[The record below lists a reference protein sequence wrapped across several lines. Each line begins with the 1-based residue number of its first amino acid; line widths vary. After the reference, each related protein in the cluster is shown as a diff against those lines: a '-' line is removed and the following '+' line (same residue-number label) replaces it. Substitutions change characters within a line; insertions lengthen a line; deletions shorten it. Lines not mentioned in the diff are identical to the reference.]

1 MYRYILAFA
10 VVLGGAQ
17 FLPVMPAQA
26 QDSVK
31 CESRNFRYRECDAD
45 MRRPRVARQISKRPC
60 IAGDSWGYNRGA
72 IWVDKG
78 CAAVFTDSRRGRDR
92 YREDDR
98 YDDRYPRRRRDN
110 GVELDLD
117 F

>member
-10 VVLGGAQ
+10 VVFGGAQ
-17 FLPVMPAQA
+17 FLQVVPAQA
-26 QDSVK
+26 QDSVR

-110 GVELDLD
+110 GVELELD

>member
-17 FLPVMPAQA
+17 FVPVTAYA
-26 QDSVK
+26 QDSVR
-31 CESRNFRYRECDAD
+31 CESRKFRYRECDAD
-45 MRRPRVARQISKRPC
+45 MRRPRIARQLSKTPC

-78 CAAVFTDSRRGRDR
+78 CAAVFTDARRGRDR
-92 YREDDR
+92 YDEDR
-98 YDDRYPRRRRDN
+98 YDRYPRRRRDN
-110 GVELDLD
+110 DVELELD